1 MKHFDLFCTQLR
13 SIVRV
18 VECNLSRRLTMLRAD
33 STEVK
38 VNSTVLALYL
48 VLDEEGDFDVSVFE
62 KLVHLLAKDLVV
74 ICLVVLNQS

>member
-1 MKHFDLFCTQLR
+1 MR

-18 VECNLSRRLTMLRAD
+18 VESDLARWLAMLRAG

-38 VNSTVLALYL
+38 VNSAILALNL

-62 KLVHLLAKDLVV
+62 KLVHLLA
-74 ICLVVLNQS
+74 